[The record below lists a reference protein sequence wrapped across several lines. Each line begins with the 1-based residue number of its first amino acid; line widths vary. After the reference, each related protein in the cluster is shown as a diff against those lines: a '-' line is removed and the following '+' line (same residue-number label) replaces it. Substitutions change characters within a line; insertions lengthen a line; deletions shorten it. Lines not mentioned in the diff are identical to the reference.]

1 VNKNKNKKSIFFK
14 ITKISMRIY
23 LYICKY
29 TYVYNIC
36 KKLYCNLLNRKLYFY
51 KNNNALLR
59 KFERQR
65 ERVRD
70 GGILMFNSYIIYSYK
85 LINYNYLMLVS
96 YREEKSLRLKED
108 YYH

>member
-1 VNKNKNKKSIFFK
+1 
-14 ITKISMRIY
+14 MRIY

-36 KKLYCNLLNRKLYFY
+36 KKLHCNLLNRNFYFY

-65 ERVRD
+65 ERESEGWRD
-70 GGILMFNSYIIYSYK
+70 TY
-85 LINYNYLMLVS
+85 V
-96 YREEKSLRLKED
+96 
-108 YYH
+108 